1 MTKHTSTPWAC
12 KGEALKDFKDPLF
25 WHCDIIKGGIR
36 IARVTGRGKEE
47 AEANAIFILR
57 AVNYHDEAKET
68 LRACLDRLT
77 EMGFSIHEVGLPQT
91 ISNLLSKM
99 ED

>member
-1 MTKHTSTPWAC
+1 MTKHTPTPWELE
-12 KGEALKDFKDPLF
+12 GEGQKVVGILDTNSGHYIAKLSG
-25 WHCDIIKGGIR
+25 WNIK
-36 IARVTGRGKEE
+36 TQD
-47 AEANAIFILR
+47 ANAIFILR